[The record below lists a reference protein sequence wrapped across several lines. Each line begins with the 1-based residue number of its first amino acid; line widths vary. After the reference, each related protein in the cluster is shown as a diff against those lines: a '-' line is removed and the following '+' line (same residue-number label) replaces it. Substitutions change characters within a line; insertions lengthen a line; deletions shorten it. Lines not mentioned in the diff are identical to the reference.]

1 MRVGKWWSI
10 SLLNKA
16 KSDEGENKKLIEFY
30 FCVINLDKL
39 GEVRELDLGK
49 FKNNKVYEF

>member
-1 MRVGKWWSI
+1 MK
-10 SLLNKA
+10 
-16 KSDEGENKKLIEFY
+16 GENKKLIEFY